1 MCYGHTLGDG
11 NGFSFLRCSAIQLP
25 SSSPD
30 IEKVKASI
38 VALDEKRKTLT
49 AKLRELEKELETY
62 QKDEIVELIQNSG
75 MQLSEIKEL
84 FSGKAEEK

>member
-1 MCYGHTLGDG
+1 MRRSKEEKIL
-11 NGFSFLRCSAIQLP
+11 A
-25 SSSPD
+25 D

>member
-1 MCYGHTLGDG
+1 MRRSKEEKIL
-11 NGFSFLRCSAIQLP
+11 A
-25 SSSPD
+25 D

-38 VALDEKRKTLT
+38 AALDEKRKILT
-49 AKLRELEKELETY
+49 AKLRELEKELEIY

>member
-1 MCYGHTLGDG
+1 MRRSKEEKIL
-11 NGFSFLRCSAIQLP
+11 A
-25 SSSPD
+25 D

-62 QKDEIVELIQNSG
+62 QKDEIVELMQNSG

>member
-1 MCYGHTLGDG
+1 MRRSKEEKVL
-11 NGFSFLRCSAIQLP
+11 A
-25 SSSPD
+25 D

-49 AKLRELEKELETY
+49 AKLRELEKELEIY